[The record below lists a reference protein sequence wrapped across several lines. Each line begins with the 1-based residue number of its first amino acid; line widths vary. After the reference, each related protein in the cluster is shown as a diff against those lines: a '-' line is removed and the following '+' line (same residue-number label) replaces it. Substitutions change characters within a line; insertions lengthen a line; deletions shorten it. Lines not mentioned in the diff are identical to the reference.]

1 MQGKVKRTMPV
12 TAEHAARKMPKN
24 VGKRIKE
31 GRSSK
36 ETIEYSRWPRYVR
49 RVRGSR
55 SGKKKQQQ
63 K

>member
-1 MQGKVKRTMPV
+1 MQGKVERTMPV

-36 ETIEYSRWPRYVR
+36 ETIEYSRWPR
-49 RVRGSR
+49 
-55 SGKKKQQQ
+55 
-63 K
+63 